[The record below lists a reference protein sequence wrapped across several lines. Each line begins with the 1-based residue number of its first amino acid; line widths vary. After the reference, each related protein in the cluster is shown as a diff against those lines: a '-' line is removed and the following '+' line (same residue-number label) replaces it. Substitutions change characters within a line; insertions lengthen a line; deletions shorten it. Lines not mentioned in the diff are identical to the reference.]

1 VHYNGYEIIHECLS
15 MLHRSRCRLKVPDCR
30 ASSTDSNLSWSNAFA
45 CTTALTGIAWID
57 QQYRARLVAQQEAA
71 QQLVQDR
78 IEADNERLRRLRV
91 EYREA
96 AADGGLSLQSLA
108 RKRRRTY
115 VETEMLDRVRSI
127 QMR

>member
-1 VHYNGYEIIHECLS
+1 VHCNGYEIIHECLS

-30 ASSTDSNLSWSNAFA
+30 ASIDSNLSWSNAFA

-78 IEADNERLRRLRV
+78 IDADNERLRRLRV